1 MPGLR
6 WLVNINCALRSQSQP
21 LSPLNQVN
29 RVNNLVSMHRK
40 CLEAVNDPNQDI
52 GEFDSEAQ
60 KKIKGFRN
68 KLVTSHTRNK

>member
-21 LSPLNQVN
+21 LSPAESSEPCQQSGLYAQ
-29 RVNNLVSMHRK
+29 K